1 MTLHRLPSLP
11 RAAMP
16 PEARETL
23 DAMTTDLLIA
33 LAREQAWAD
42 HLAAMTPRKQP

>member
-1 MTLHRLPSLP
+1 MTIHRMPAPP
-11 RAAMP
+11 RAPMP

-23 DAMTTDLLIA
+23 DAMTRDLLIA

-42 HLAAMTPRKQP
+42 HLAAMTPRNNP